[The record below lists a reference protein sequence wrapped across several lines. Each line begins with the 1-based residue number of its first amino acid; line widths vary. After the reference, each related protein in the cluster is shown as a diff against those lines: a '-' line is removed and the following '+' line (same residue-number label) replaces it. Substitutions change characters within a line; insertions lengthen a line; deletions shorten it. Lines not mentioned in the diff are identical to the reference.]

1 MSDLPE
7 IKTMTLQEVATL
19 ARCHVATVRRAIK
32 NGELTGFR
40 RQGRGTNGKIL
51 ILADDALQWALGGA
65 DPLHKQ
71 KKDKENEEKN

>member
-32 NGELTGFR
+32 NGELSGFR

-51 ILADDALQWALGGA
+51 VLAEDAIEWALGGA
-65 DPLHKQ
+65 DPILQ
-71 KKDKENEEKN
+71 KPQDDKK